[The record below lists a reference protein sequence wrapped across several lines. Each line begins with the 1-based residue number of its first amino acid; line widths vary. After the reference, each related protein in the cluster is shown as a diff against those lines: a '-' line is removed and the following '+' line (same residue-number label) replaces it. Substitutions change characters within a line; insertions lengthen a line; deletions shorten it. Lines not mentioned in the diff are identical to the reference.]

1 MANSSRVL
9 SMYDVPMWESIARKS
24 WALQCCKACGVFR
37 YPPSPICAECHD
49 MEYEWTPVK
58 GTGELLSWT
67 VFHRKYFDDYPPPY
81 NAITVRLDEGP
92 IVVTNLVGAE
102 PDKSS
107 IGRRV
112 AICYEEH
119 NGEILPRARFTD

>member
-1 MANSSRVL
+1 MANSSRVM
-9 SMYDVPMWESIARKS
+9 SMYDVPMWDSIAGKA
-24 WALQCCKACGVFR
+24 WALQRCKGCGVFR

-49 MEYEWTPVK
+49 MESDWVPLK

-92 IVVTNLVGAE
+92 IVVTNLLGAE
-102 PDKSS
+102 PDKAS

-112 AICYEEH
+112 VLCYEDH
-119 NGEILPRARFTD
+119 NGQILPRARFAD